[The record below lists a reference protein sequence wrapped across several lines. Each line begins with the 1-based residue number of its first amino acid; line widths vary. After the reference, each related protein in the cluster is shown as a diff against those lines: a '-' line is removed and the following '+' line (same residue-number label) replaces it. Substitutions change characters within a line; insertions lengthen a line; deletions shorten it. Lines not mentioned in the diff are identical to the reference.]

1 MDDNSKLYVFA
12 RKEIALIFLFMIL
25 IAAASFVLGVKLGKS
40 HSYQAAGV
48 SIEDRQQVELLSGEE
63 EQVEQAVQLQE
74 KQQQPAEEIQQ
85 ELAVDTYSQL
95 EREFEQ
101 LDQEKEQVNSNQQE
115 TLAEDKSSEVSETAV
130 EQGSAAS
137 SSDDKGN
144 DILSVAEKKA
154 QIEAAKESK
163 TTATNKEKAL
173 NLNGK
178 YTIQLGSY
186 QSLKDAEQF
195 ADGFKVK
202 GYNPIINEVDI
213 KGRGRWFRVS
223 LGAFDT
229 GREAREYIK
238 KEKSLFR
245 RKEAIISRF

>member
-25 IAAASFVLGVKLGKS
+25 IASASFMLGIKLGKS

-48 SIEDRQQVELLSGEE
+48 TALDREKVELLSGEE
-63 EQVEQAVQLQE
+63 EFVQQAVALQKERPVEQVEESKEQL
-74 KQQQPAEEIQQ
+74 K
-85 ELAVDTYSQL
+85 VDTYSQL

-101 LDQEKEQVNSNQQE
+101 LDKEQSTDAVDSESTEESAKGVQ
-115 TLAEDKSSEVSETAV
+115 TDSAEE
-130 EQGSAAS
+130 
-137 SSDDKGN
+137 DDV
-144 DILSVAEKKA
+144 LSVAQNSA
-154 QIEAAKESK
+154 DQLVNDAVPPGPESK
-163 TTATNKEKAL
+163 IDTSVPVKEEGVDLK
-173 NLNGK
+173 GK

-186 QSLKDAEQF
+186 QNIKDAEQF

-202 GYNPIINEVDI
+202 GYNPIINEVEI

-229 GREAREYIK
+229 GREAREYIN
-238 KEKSLFR
+238 KEQTLFR